1 MVAEEMNATSSFF
14 SQWTIGVDLFSLLN
28 AQSGHCHPWRRGMV
42 KKKKYLC
49 DVSYF
54 RDKIVT

>member
-1 MVAEEMNATSSFF
+1 MQPAPFLASGQF
-14 SQWTIGVDLFSLLN
+14 GVDLFSLLN

-42 KKKKYLC
+42 KKKKMYLC